1 MGLTSA
7 GSWFQY
13 LIATK
18 VLAGLMY
25 IFCENL
31 LDDVLIHAESEA
43 DLLRKVRQVFDSFR
57 KHKVTMNPDK
67 CDFGMQ
73 QIEFVGHLIDS
84 EGMRFSNKKLI
95 GIREFKLP
103 RSKKE
108 LKSFLGLA
116 NFFRDHV

>member
-43 DLLRKVRQVFDSFR
+43 DLLRKVRQVFDRFR
-57 KHKVTMNPDK
+57 NTK
-67 CDFGMQ
+67 
-73 QIEFVGHLIDS
+73 
-84 EGMRFSNKKLI
+84 
-95 GIREFKLP
+95 
-103 RSKKE
+103 
-108 LKSFLGLA
+108 
-116 NFFRDHV
+116 